1 MLRTVKRL
9 LLRIV
14 FFVHKV
20 KYCLHCSHDSYCFKN
35 KSYSS
40 HIDFVVHYMVNSLT
54 ESVCSPE
61 KDCWFFVSNKLPT
74 KSFSQ

>member
-40 HIDFVVHYMVNSLT
+40 HIDFVVHY
-54 ESVCSPE
+54 
-61 KDCWFFVSNKLPT
+61 KG
-74 KSFSQ
+74 